1 MKYNGRFH
9 APQYGGRAKP
19 IEESTSVLDTEKS
32 ATDARNPDSSQE
44 KPSPFWYPRDL
55 ELPEEI
61 IPAKPFQGE
70 SRRERVVPT
79 RNIPVTIRKKR
90 MVER

>member
-44 KPSPFWYPRDL
+44 KTSSFWYPRDL
-55 ELPEEI
+55 ELPEKTT
-61 IPAKPFQGE
+61 PAKPLRE
-70 SRRERVVPT
+70 RREPAK
-79 RNIPVTIRKKR
+79 NIPVTIRKKR
-90 MVER
+90 TIER